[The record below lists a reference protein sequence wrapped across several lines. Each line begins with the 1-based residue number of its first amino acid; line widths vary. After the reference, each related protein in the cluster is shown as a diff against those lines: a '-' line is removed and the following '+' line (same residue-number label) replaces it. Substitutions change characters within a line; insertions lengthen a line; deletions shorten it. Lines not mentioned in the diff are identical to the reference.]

1 MTKHYVLSVIIAIFV
16 VAALIMT
23 MFLLMLPQV
32 TELSTEVVQK
42 YSKIDS
48 DDYEFVQT
56 KEMVTEL
63 LSKKFIVSGDAITT
77 YTNNNQYR
85 PGNYDPFTPEET
97 VTTTTNKSTN
107 TTAKTNTS
115 NSTSTSTKSGAVIS
129 GTTK

>member
-1 MTKHYVLSVIIAIFV
+1 MTKHYVLSIIIAIFA
-16 VAALIMT
+16 VAAIVLV

-32 TELSTEVVQK
+32 TELQTEVVQK
-42 YSKIDS
+42 YTRIDS

-63 LSKKFIVSGDAITT
+63 LSKKYTVNGDAITT

-97 VTTTTNKSTN
+97 VSSTTGSSTTSSANANTAASN
-107 TTAKTNTS
+107 TT
-115 NSTSTSTKSGAVIS
+115 STRSGAVIS